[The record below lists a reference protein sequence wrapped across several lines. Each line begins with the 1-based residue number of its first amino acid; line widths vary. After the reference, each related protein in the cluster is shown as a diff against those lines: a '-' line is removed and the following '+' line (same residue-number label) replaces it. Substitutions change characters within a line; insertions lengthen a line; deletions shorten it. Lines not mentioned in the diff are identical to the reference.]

1 MKKLNIMMG
10 QLDVIPA
17 RPYENYANIVE
28 LVISAVNEKTDILV
42 LPELC
47 LSGYLIG
54 DLYEEESFIYDCMTY
69 GDKVANL
76 TANNK
81 LSIIFGNIKAIP
93 NEKHTDGRMLKYN
106 AVFVASGG
114 KFQDLMFI
122 DTDHDVFCGSGNLTA
137 FNFQPKLLL
146 PNYREFEEPRHFS
159 ALGKL
164 CDRYDTSIDNTLT
177 PITINGVKIGLT
189 ICEDGWDDD
198 YDIKPIDVL
207 VNNGAELILN
217 LSCSPFTLGKNKS
230 RNRVFGGHAKKHK
243 IPVIY
248 VNAIGLQNNGKTIF
262 TFDGSS
268 VAYDKNG
275 AIVYQCKSFVEAIQ
289 LIEYVDGNI
298 APVYSNQLV
307 SDDGIQ
313 DENDIVMI
321 HDALIYGIRKY
332 MRMSGL
338 RKVVIGSS
346 GGIDSAVSAALYVE
360 AIGADNVHLVN
371 MPSKFNSNT
380 TISLAQQLADNL
392 GCWYTTVPISESVEL
407 TTKQI
412 TQCGMHRLRHK
423 PFNLRLSDFNL
434 ENVQARDRSSRILAA
449 IASSVGG
456 VFTNNGNKTES
467 TVGYCVMP
475 NMGIWTNKGFK
486 TIGDVM
492 VGESHGINNH
502 VLQTVKSRKQGKYII
517 QNVIGNTI
525 ECSADHL
532 VKCIDTT
539 TGIEFFKVT
548 SKLTTDDVIAC
559 SVGNNIFGDVTVIDT
574 FTYNKPKWDFRSNDI
589 KFPTVLDLDTS
600 KFLGMCIADGSY
612 GTTNVYTITTTKSY
626 VYDFIRSYLLTCN
639 IPSESMCKRTTD
651 KYDMLGVRICSSQFT
666 AWLKWIGILNGA
678 GKKQIPDII
687 KTTTRENILS
697 FISGIM
703 LDSST
708 NLKTNELREFC
719 YHSASYDLA
728 YFVQQS
734 MLNLG
739 ILCYLKQ
746 YDAHKGHLI
755 QYEVYIPSIESNKLL
770 SILPVKHQ
778 IAMRIDKNIKL
789 RKHTKGAFD
798 YVYGHKEIRILLTRY
813 FERNRNVVRSLMHE
827 KNRVCRATAE
837 KWAFHPL
844 LDNLTDTRVDID
856 LLTKFRNDIKSTTRY
871 FKINDIKYE
880 DGLFD
885 MVDISL
891 SSVNEFV
898 INGMIVHNCTILGD
912 HAGFLAT
919 IGDLWKEQVYQ
930 LGSYINNK
938 SEKIIIPQG
947 IFSVV
952 PSAELSD
959 KQNVDEGKGDP
970 LIYWLHDR
978 LFKAFVEKWNRATP
992 ESILTHYANGTI
1004 QTYLELP
1011 YPIDSIFDNADAF
1024 ISDLERWWNLF
1035 KGMAVAKRVQ
1045 APPVLAVSRRAFGF
1059 DYRESLNCVYYS
1071 IGYKNLKEKL
1081 LNGDE

>member
-10 QLDVIPA
+10 QMDVIPA
-17 RPYENYANIVE
+17 RPDENYAKIVE
-28 LVISAVNEKTDILV
+28 LVISAVNEQADILV

-93 NEKHTDGRMLKYN
+93 AEKHTDGRMLKYN

-137 FNFQPKLLL
+137 FKFQPKLLL

-159 ALGKL
+159 TLGKL
-164 CDRYDTSIDNTLT
+164 CDRYDTKIDNTLK
-177 PITINGVKIGLT
+177 PITINGIKIGLT

-207 VNNGAELILN
+207 VDNGAELILN

-243 IPVIY
+243 IPVLY

-268 VAYDKNG
+268 VAYDKFGNI
-275 AIVYQCKSFVEAIQ
+275 AYQCKAFIEDTQI
-289 LIEYVDGNI
+289 IEYVDGDI
-298 APVYSNQLV
+298 SPKYSNQLITDESLY
-307 SDDGIQ
+307 SDMYYED
-313 DENDIVMI
+313 DNVMI

-338 RKVVIGSS
+338 CKVVIGSS

-434 ENVQARDRSSRILAA
+434 ENVQARDRSSRILAG
-449 IASSVGG
+449 IASSIGG

-467 TVGYCVMP
+467 TVGY
-475 NMGIWTNKGFK
+475 
-486 TIGDVM
+486 
-492 VGESHGINNH
+492 
-502 VLQTVKSRKQGKYII
+502 
-517 QNVIGNTI
+517 
-525 ECSADHL
+525 
-532 VKCIDTT
+532 TT
-539 TGIEFFKVT
+539 
-548 SKLTTDDVIAC
+548 
-559 SVGNNIFGDVTVIDT
+559 
-574 FTYNKPKWDFRSNDI
+574 Y
-589 KFPTVLDLDTS
+589 
-600 KFLGMCIADGSY
+600 
-612 GTTNVYTITTTKSY
+612 
-626 VYDFIRSYLLTCN
+626 
-639 IPSESMCKRTTD
+639 
-651 KYDMLGVRICSSQFT
+651 
-666 AWLKWIGILNGA
+666 
-678 GKKQIPDII
+678 
-687 KTTTRENILS
+687 
-697 FISGIM
+697 
-703 LDSST
+703 
-708 NLKTNELREFC
+708 
-719 YHSASYDLA
+719 
-728 YFVQQS
+728 
-734 MLNLG
+734 
-739 ILCYLKQ
+739 
-746 YDAHKGHLI
+746 
-755 QYEVYIPSIESNKLL
+755 
-770 SILPVKHQ
+770 
-778 IAMRIDKNIKL
+778 
-789 RKHTKGAFD
+789 
-798 YVYGHKEIRILLTRY
+798 
-813 FERNRNVVRSLMHE
+813 
-827 KNRVCRATAE
+827 
-837 KWAFHPL
+837 
-844 LDNLTDTRVDID
+844 
-856 LLTKFRNDIKSTTRY
+856 
-871 FKINDIKYE
+871 
-880 DGLFD
+880 
-885 MVDISL
+885 
-891 SSVNEFV
+891 
-898 INGMIVHNCTILGD
+898 LGD
-912 HAGFLAT
+912 LSGFLAT

-930 LGSYINNK
+930 LGSYINRK
-938 SEKIIIPQG
+938 AGKIIIPQG

-970 LIYWLHDR
+970 LIYWYHDR
-978 LFKAFVEKWNRATP
+978 LYNAFVEKWNRATP
-992 ESILTHYANGTI
+992 ETILTHYANGTL
-1004 QTYLELP
+1004 QTYLDSP
-1011 YPIDSIFDNADAF
+1011 WPIDSIFDNADAF
-1024 ISDLERWWNLF
+1024 ISDLERWWGLF
-1035 KGMAVAKRVQ
+1035 KGMAVVKRVQ

-1081 LNGDE
+1081 LNSGK